1 MADLSMLTLLLHPN
15 NSPFIPVLLIAEL
28 QSLAPDSRLQVFP
41 GTRHGL
47 PFSHADECA

>member
-1 MADLSMLTLLLHPN
+1 MTDLSMLTLLLHPE
-15 NSPFIPVLLIAEL
+15 NSPFIPVPLIAEL
-28 QSLAPDSRLQVFP
+28 QSLAPDSRLQVIP

>member
-1 MADLSMLTLLLHPN
+1 MTDQSMLTLLLHPD
-15 NSPFIPVLLIAEL
+15 NSPFIQMPLIAEL
-28 QSLAPDSRLQVFP
+28 QSLVPDSRLHVIP